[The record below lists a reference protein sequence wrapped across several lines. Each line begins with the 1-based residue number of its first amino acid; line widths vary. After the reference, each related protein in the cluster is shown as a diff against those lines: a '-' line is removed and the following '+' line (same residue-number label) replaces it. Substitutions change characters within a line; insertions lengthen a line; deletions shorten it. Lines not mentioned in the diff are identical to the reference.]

1 MPRILRTVVPR
12 IKRSIKERGLLVSLC
27 RSVLLPIHLL
37 REYRESLRL
46 RPTRETSSVDR
57 EHGVDTDGELDGW
70 VYLSDLEIPSPD
82 WIHGSNYA
90 PIEPER
96 FGAILSSLA
105 LRFEDFVSVDF
116 GSGKGHALLSAAE
129 FPLKR
134 IVGIEFSPELHAV
147 AQRNIAK
154 YNSAQRRCAA
164 VESVC
169 MDFLEFP
176 LPLEPAVLFLFSP
189 CDACMLAKLLVKP
202 AESLRA
208 QPRQM
213 YLVYV
218 APDAAKEQLLDSTGC
233 LTKLVRNA
241 EQQFCLYRAN

>member
-12 IKRSIKERGLLVSLC
+12 IKRSIEERGLLVSLC

-46 RPTRETSSVDR
+46 RPTQETSSFDR

-70 VYLSDLEIPSPD
+70 VYLSDLEISSPN
-82 WIHGSNYA
+82 WIHGTNYT

-96 FGAILSSLA
+96 FRMILSCLA
-105 LRFEDFVSVDF
+105 LRFEDFVFVDF
-116 GSGKGHALLSAAE
+116 GSGKGRALLLASE
-129 FPLKR
+129 FPFKR
-134 IVGIEFSPELHAV
+134 IVGIEFSPELHAG
-147 AQRNIAK
+147 AQRNVAK
-154 YNSAQRRCAA
+154 YNSAPRRCAA

-169 MDFLEFP
+169 MDFLEFS
-176 LPLEPAVLFLFSP
+176 LPLEASVLFLFSP
-189 CDACMLAKLLVKP
+189 SDAYVLAKLLVKA
-202 AESLRA
+202 AESLHA
-208 QPRQM
+208 QPRLL

-218 APDAAKEQLLDSTGC
+218 APDAAKEHLLDSTGC

-241 EQQFCLYRAN
+241 DQHFCVYRAK